1 MTFFVLEMEAKIFH
15 HNMYVVVA
23 IRLVVIG
30 SHKILPP
37 SDHETLDILGLLG
50 SFSVRLGVGG
60 RCFVFDWNVWIFETG
75 WMSDRLQHL
84 ALSTGELFSLP
95 GDIVGWRLSPPFSH
109 GRRLSLL

>member
-1 MTFFVLEMEAKIFH
+1 MTLFVFGIEAKIFH

-23 IRLVVIG
+23 IRLVVIE

-37 SDHETLDILGLLG
+37 SDHETLDIPGLLG
-50 SFSVRLGVGG
+50 SFSDRLGVGG

-75 WMSDRLQHL
+75 RMSDRLQRL
-84 ALSTGELFSLP
+84 ALSTGELFSLL
-95 GDIVGWRLSPPFSH
+95 GDIVGWRLCPPSSH